1 MYNQFQL
8 VGRLTRKAEM
18 KEFNDSKLASF
29 TIAQNK
35 YTKDKQSEGMF
46 FDCKAWNKTAD
57 KVRNIDKGELII
69 ITGSLDQEKWTNKDG
84 KPVSKIVLRVNN
96 VMLIPKSQNY
106 TDKPDEAIYPETLD
120 LGDPIF

>member
-1 MYNQFQL
+1 MYNQFQI

-57 KVRNIDKGELII
+57 KVRNIEKGELII
-69 ITGSLDQEKWTNKDG
+69 ITGSLDQEKWTSKEG
-84 KPVSKIVLRVNN
+84 KPVTKIILRVTAI
-96 VMLIPKSQNY
+96 MLIPKTQNF
-106 TDKPDEAIYPETLD
+106 TAQPDEAIYPEVVD

>member
-1 MYNQFQL
+1 MYNNFQI

-35 YTKDKQSEGMF
+35 YTKDKQSEGIF
-46 FDCKAWNKTAD
+46 FDCKAWNKTAE
-57 KVRNIDKGELII
+57 KVRNIEKGELII

-96 VMLIPKSQNY
+96 VMLIPKS
-106 TDKPDEAIYPETLD
+106 
-120 LGDPIF
+120 

>member
-1 MYNQFQL
+1 MYNTFQI

-18 KEFNDSKLASF
+18 KEYNDSKLASF

-35 YTKDKQSEGMF
+35 YTKDKQSRGIF
-46 FDCKAWNKTAD
+46 FDCKAWNKAAE
-57 KVRNIDKGELII
+57 KVRNIEKGELII
-69 ITGSLDQEKWTNKDG
+69 ITGFLDQEKSTK
-84 KPVSKIVLRVNN
+84 KIVLLVNN
-96 VMLIPKSQNY
+96 VMLIPKSQNF